1 MHIQWDNIK
10 TTWKI
15 INYVLRKKLT
25 MLVKNK
31 LMLKVLK
38 ENFKRADIRD
48 MDKPL
53 RNIKNDVAIYRINTI
68 SKNDLKRV
76 ERMVKNKWVKL
87 YYNIAE

>member
-1 MHIQWDNIK
+1 MYIKWNNIT

-15 INYVLRKKLT
+15 IKCVLEKKLT
-25 MLVKNK
+25 MLVKHE
-31 LMLKVLK
+31 LMYKILKK
-38 ENFKRADIRD
+38 NYSRADIRL

-76 ERMVKNKWVKL
+76 ERMVKLKWVKL
-87 YYNIAE
+87 YYNTA

>member
-1 MHIQWDNIK
+1 
-10 TTWKI
+10 
-15 INYVLRKKLT
+15 

-76 ERMVKNKWVKL
+76 ERMVKNK
-87 YYNIAE
+87 